1 MRSDCLAAIRPYA
14 KTVRTCHSQTA
25 LPFHLLIVRSLGQ
38 ISLPET
44 CPVCA
49 HTPISS
55 ELCKPNKALRT
66 TLKAFL
72 RTEEKKREKERQSAT
87 PAISNGVTPADVTP
101 AQLETPAVSETPAS
115 KTVGEIPEGELHSND
130 VARNEPSTV
139 VTGAEPSDTVAENV
153 ADINQGAVLHPS
165 IEVRC

>member
-1 MRSDCLAAIRPYA
+1 MRSACLAAIKPYA
-14 KTVRTCHSQTA
+14 KTVRTCQFQSTV
-25 LPFHLLIVRSLGQ
+25 PFHLLTIPSLGQ

-55 ELCKPNKALRT
+55 DLCKPNKALRT

-72 RTEEKKREKERQSAT
+72 RTEEKKREKERQSVT
-87 PAISNGVTPADVTP
+87 PAISNGVTPADATP
-101 AQLETPAVSETPAS
+101 AQSETPAVSEAPAS
-115 KTVGEIPEGELHSND
+115 KTVGEILEGGPHSSD

-139 VTGAEPSDTVAENV
+139 VTGAVSDENV
-153 ADINQGAVLHPS
+153 ADINQGEVLHQS